1 MQRQRDERGRFL
13 PGHVI
18 SKGNRGNRNSKYG
31 NQNARKHGLFSKQLF
46 SQKIIGD
53 DLILIAI
60 HKGVAVRFFK
70 GEWINHGDGFTILG
84 EKAVYA
90 QQVLGLS
97 FKPVIVSGEFN
108 HAELDPVEFMES
120 SVIIKPRDMRT
131 TLMHCIERL
140 YQ

>member
-13 PGHVI
+13 TGHSI
-18 SKGNRGNRNSKYG
+18 SKGNRGNRRAKYG

-46 SQKIIGD
+46 GQEIIGD

-84 EKAVYA
+84 EKAIHA
-90 QQVLGLS
+90 QQLLGWN
-97 FKPVIVSGEFN
+97 FKQVKVNGDFIDNKFNPDEFIERSVIV
-108 HAELDPVEFMES
+108 
-120 SVIIKPRDMRT
+120 KPRGIEN
-131 TLMHCIERL
+131 TLNGAINKL